1 MIQFNL
7 LPDVKIAYIKAQRQ
21 KRLIVSISI
30 IASIAA
36 VALFVLLFTFVNLAQ
51 KKNMNDLTKDIKQQS
66 ADLAKTEDLNK
77 ILSVQN
83 QISALD
89 QLHGNKV
96 VASRIFG
103 YLQQVTPAQVAI
115 SQLEIDYESGTISV
129 SGTAQSVAAI
139 NTYTDS
145 FKFTNYTTDATG
157 SEKKPAFNSVV
168 LANLSRTENKNTY
181 NITLNFDPVIFSQE
195 ENVKLQVPQIVSSR
209 SNTERPS
216 ALFQQNIGEGQ

>member
-7 LPDVKIAYIKAQRQ
+7 LPDVKIAYIKAERQ

-36 VALFVLLFTFVNLAQ
+36 VAIFIILFTFVNLAQ
-51 KKNMNDLTKDIKQQS
+51 KKNMNDLTKDIKSRS
-66 ADLAKTEDLNK
+66 ADLTNTEDLNK
-77 ILSVQN
+77 ILTIQN

-89 QLHGNKV
+89 QLHGDKL

-103 YLQQVTPAQVAI
+103 YLQQVTPTQVAI
-115 SQLEIDYESGTISV
+115 SQLEVDYEAGTMSV

-139 NTYTDS
+139 NAYTDS
-145 FKFTNYTTDATG
+145 FKFTNYTSDSTG
-157 SEKKPAFNSVV
+157 NDKKPAFNSVV
-168 LANLSRTENKNTY
+168 LANLSRSENKNTY
-181 NITLNFDPVIFSQE
+181 NITLNFDPTIFGQD
-195 ENVKLQVPQIVSSR
+195 ENVKLQVPQIISSR